1 MKKIVL
7 VVTLRTVQSLEK
19 RIQDLGNILDLLDST
34 NDTLN
39 GMKTLS
45 KDTTWGKIFETI
57 RRHAVSLHSAIKN
70 GWNCDCEVTHLAGL
84 QLQRRQI
91 TQTSPRFTMNF
102 ALPQS
107 EPNLSNHRRR
117 LLIYAKKRKEGPA
130 RKRLDSAPV
139 QETYI
144 TQLRANFGT
153 ESLPEVNATTLPIRF
168 GLHSPYSS
176 TSSGF
181 GFGGIFIKSAL
192 SILTTANISIPSE
205 TEVLVDE
212 QSTWVYCKATRQL
225 SWPCIKALQKMASY
239 AKV

>member
-1 MKKIVL
+1 MRGDTLGWSSTAETTDNPVL
-7 VVTLRTVQSLEK
+7 SAFYCEFRPSAVGTEFVQS
-19 RIQDLGNILDLLDST
+19 S
-34 NDTLN
+34 
-39 GMKTLS
+39 
-45 KDTTWGKIFETI
+45 ETI
-57 RRHAVSLHSAIKN
+57 
-70 GWNCDCEVTHLAGL
+70 THLC
-84 QLQRRQI
+84 QK
-91 TQTSPRFTMNF
+91 P
-102 ALPQS
+102 
-107 EPNLSNHRRR
+107 
-117 LLIYAKKRKEGPA
+117 KEGLA

-168 GLHSPYSS
+168 GFHSPYSS

-192 SILTTANISIPSE
+192 SLLTTANISIPSE

-212 QSTWVYCKATRQL
+212 QSTWVYRKATRQL
-225 SWPCIKALQKMASY
+225 SWSCTKALQKMASY